1 MKAALVYVTA
11 PNREEAVRIG
21 RTVVAESLAACA
33 NILDGMT
40 SIFRWH
46 GELQEESEAVL
57 LLKTRA
63 ELASQVVHR
72 VQELH
77 PYDVPAIL
85 VLPVVSGS
93 TLFMSWID
101 EETSGLEE
109 KQLSSEGG

>member
-1 MKAALVYVTA
+1 MNAVLIYVTA

-21 RTVVAESLAACA
+21 RTIVSESLAACA

-40 SIFRWH
+40 SIFRWN
-46 GELQEESEAVL
+46 GELQQESEAVL

-63 ELASQVVHR
+63 ELGPRIVQR

-85 VLPVVSGS
+85 VLPIEGGS
-93 TLFMSWID
+93 TLFLSWLG
-101 EETSGLEE
+101 EETLE
-109 KQLSSEGG
+109 SADA

>member
-1 MKAALVYVTA
+1 MNAVLIYVTA
-11 PNREEAVRIG
+11 PNRDEAVRIG
-21 RTVVAESLAACA
+21 RTVVTEGLAACA

-46 GELQEESEAVL
+46 GEVQQESEAVL

-63 ELASQVVHR
+63 ELALQVVQR

-77 PYDVPAIL
+77 SYDVPAIL
-85 VLPVVSGS
+85 VLPIVAGS

-101 EETSGLEE
+101 EETAEMAE
-109 KQLSSEGG
+109 KQLSGE

>member
-1 MKAALVYVTA
+1 MNAVLVYVTA
-11 PNREEAVRIG
+11 PNRDEALRIG
-21 RTVVAESLAACA
+21 RTVVTEGLAACA

-46 GELQEESEAVL
+46 GEVQQESEAVL

-63 ELASQVVHR
+63 ELALQVVQR

-85 VLPVVSGS
+85 VLPIVAGS
-93 TLFMSWID
+93 TLFLSWID
-101 EETSGLEE
+101 EETAEVAE
-109 KQLSSEGG
+109 KQLSSE